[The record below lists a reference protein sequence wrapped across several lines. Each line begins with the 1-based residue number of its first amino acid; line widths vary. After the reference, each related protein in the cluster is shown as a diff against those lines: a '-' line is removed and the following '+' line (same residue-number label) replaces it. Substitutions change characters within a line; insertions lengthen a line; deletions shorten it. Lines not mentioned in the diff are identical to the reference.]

1 MYILG
6 IALVLI
12 AFMSKAFN
20 LLEDD
25 STLNL
30 SLMASWS
37 CILALYSFDE
47 NQWVFFALN
56 VVWFS
61 SAITAL
67 IMKQRHITGES
78 DEVDKC

>member
-12 AFMSKAFN
+12 AFMSKVFN

-25 STLNL
+25 STLHL

-37 CILALYSFDE
+37 CIFALYSFDE
-47 NQWVFFALN
+47 NQRVFFVLH
-56 VVWFS
+56 VVLFS

-67 IMKQRHITGES
+67 IMKQGHITGES
-78 DEVDKC
+78 DE

>member
-12 AFMSKAFN
+12 AFMSNVFN

-25 STLNL
+25 STLHL

-37 CILALYSFDE
+37 CILALYSFGE
-47 NQWVFFALN
+47 NQWVFFVLN

-61 SAITAL
+61 SAITGL
-67 IMKQRHITGES
+67 IMKQGHITGES
-78 DEVDKC
+78 DEN